1 MESNKKGIRL
11 KHKENFV
18 DGIVNFFKRDD
29 TDKNKTP
36 EKIVLEEGDNH
47 SPRSVSPAGN
57 RKKIN
62 LKVFLFND
70 SL

>member
-29 TDKNKTP
+29 SDKNKTP
-36 EKIVLEEGDNH
+36 
-47 SPRSVSPAGN
+47 
-57 RKKIN
+57 
-62 LKVFLFND
+62 
-70 SL
+70 